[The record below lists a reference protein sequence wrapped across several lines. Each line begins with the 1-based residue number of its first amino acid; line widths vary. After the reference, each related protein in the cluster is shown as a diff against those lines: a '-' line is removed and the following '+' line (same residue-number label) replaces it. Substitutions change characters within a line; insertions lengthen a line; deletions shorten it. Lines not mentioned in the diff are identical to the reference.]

1 MNEKGYTLIELM
13 VVLALIG
20 ILLAVAV
27 PGIRESLAA
36 DRLGSAAR
44 KIAALSRELR
54 SDAAREN
61 EDSFL
66 QVDLDRGCFWKFH
79 AGLSPEKSTETRKNA
94 FCLPD
99 GVQVVDVHP
108 YGQDKKKEG
117 ETAVRFSRKGYAQ
130 PAVIHLAH
138 EDRQITLVIQP
149 FLNAVGI
156 HADYVDLWEKEEGV
170 KPPVPMNPEKSSP
183 G

>member
-1 MNEKGYTLIELM
+1 MSEKGFTFIELM
-13 VVLALIG
+13 VVLALVG
-20 ILLAVAV
+20 VLLAVTV
-27 PGIRESLAA
+27 PKVRENLTE

-44 KIAALSRELR
+44 KIASLSRELR
-54 SDAAREN
+54 SEAAREN

-66 QVDLDRGCFWKFH
+66 RIDLDRGCFWKFRSS
-79 AGLSPEKSTETRKNA
+79 LSPEKSTDVKKYA
-94 FCLPD
+94 FCLPAD
-99 GVQVVDVHP
+99 VLIVDAHP

-138 EDRQITLVIQP
+138 GDRQVTVVIQP
-149 FLNAVGI
+149 FLNAVAI
-156 HADYVDLWEKEEGV
+156 HADYVDLWEKEEGA
-170 KPPVPMNPEKSSP
+170 KTPVQMLSEQDSS